1 MEDGI
6 YRLFLKHQKI
16 DTQLRL
22 EQSRR
27 APDPLRLSQL
37 KKMKLAV
44 KDQLHRL
51 SLRPRARARRAAMA
65 MN

>member
-27 APDPLRLSQL
+27 APDVLRLSQL

-51 SLRPRARARRAAMA
+51 ALRPRARRAAMA
-65 MN
+65 MS